1 MPGSGYRVKMRGLW
15 PGLTFGMRPVMTFG
29 MIPVILFGL
38 LYRLMHGQA
47 HGFSR
52 GMLIGALPGTSYRPL
67 PGLLPGTFYRLHGM
81 FTAASFRLLSG
92 VLFIS
97 VLITPAQ
104 AQWTMGAR
112 SVAMGQAHTALP
124 SDTWALFHN
133 PASMSTENA
142 VLGFFTIRYYGLR
155 ELEDQAAV
163 LTIPLQ
169 PFRKRNRLDVSLGT
183 GFHTY
188 GFDLYR
194 ETRAISGVALR
205 FDRLHIGFSANYV
218 HIRIDGYGS
227 RGSPVFD
234 GGFIAGL
241 GGGIQIGYRIS
252 HILATDSGE
261 WETDLHPSEMA
272 GGVSWNGMKGLLLA
286 VDLVKD
292 SLHPL
297 SLRAGAEAE
306 LPGGLFL
313 RGGWTS
319 RPFTWSAGTGLQLNR
334 IHSNLAVQKHDVLG
348 LSPGIDFQL
357 HL

>member
-1 MPGSGYRVKMRGLW
+1 MKKITGGTVPMPGSGYQKRVRALW
-15 PGLTFGMRPVMTFG
+15 CVMPG
-29 MIPVILFGL
+29 GL
-38 LYRLMHGQA
+38 LY
-47 HGFSR
+47 
-52 GMLIGALPGTSYRPL
+52 GMLRASFCR
-67 PGLLPGTFYRLHGM
+67 LLPGM
-81 FTAASFRLLSG
+81 LL
-92 VLFIS
+92 IA

-104 AQWTMGAR
+104 AQCTMGAR

-133 PASMSTENA
+133 PASMNTENA

-163 LTIPLQ
+163 LSIPLH
-169 PFRKRNRLDVSLGT
+169 PFRKRNRMDVSLGT

-194 ETRAISGVALR
+194 ETRAMSGVALR
-205 FDRLHIGFSANYV
+205 FDRLRIGFSANYV

-234 GGFIAGL
+234 AGLTAGL
-241 GGGIQIGYRIS
+241 GKSFRVGYRIS
-252 HILATDSGE
+252 HILTTDSGA
-261 WETDLHPSEMA
+261 WETDMHPSEMA
-272 GGVSWNGMKGLLLA
+272 GGISWNGMKGLLMA
-286 VDLVKD
+286 VDIVKD

-297 SLRAGAEAE
+297 SLRAGTEAE
-306 LPGGLFL
+306 LPGGFFL

-334 IHSNLAVQKHDVLG
+334 IRGNLAVQKHDVLG

>member
-1 MPGSGYRVKMRGLW
+1 M
-15 PGLTFGMRPVMTFG
+15 
-29 MIPVILFGL
+29 FGL
-38 LYRLMHGQA
+38 LYRLLHGTLR
-47 HGFSR
+47 GPSYKLVLGLLLL
-52 GMLIGALPGTSYRPL
+52 GMLT
-67 PGLLPGTFYRLHGM
+67 
-81 FTAASFRLLSG
+81 
-92 VLFIS
+92 
-97 VLITPAQ
+97 TPAQ
-104 AQWTMGAR
+104 AQWSMGAR
-112 SVAMGQAHTALP
+112 SIAMGQAHTALP

-133 PASMSTENA
+133 PASMRTGNT
-142 VLGFFTIRYYGLR
+142 VLGFFTIRYYGIR

-163 LTIPLQ
+163 LSVPLH
-169 PFRKRNRLDVSLGT
+169 PFRKRNQMDVSMGA

-205 FDRLHIGFSANYV
+205 LDRLRIGFSANYV

-234 GGFIAGL
+234 AGVIAGL
-241 GGGIQIGYRIS
+241 GNGFQIGYRIS
-252 HILATDSGE
+252 HILATDSGD

-272 GGVSWNGMKGLLLA
+272 GGISWNGMKGLLMA

-334 IHSNLAVQKHDVLG
+334 IHGNLAVQKHDVLG